1 MVTLGMKT
9 VMKLNPE
16 IYTDINAPILF
27 FPVRHH
33 SPAAARL
40 VRQLII
46 DRSPAAVLIEGPS
59 DFNDRLDE
67 LLLPHQLPIAIYSYV
82 HTADNLRRGAFYPF
96 CIYSPEWQ
104 ALQTARELGIPVKFI
119 DLPWSARTTART
131 IENCY
136 SDETLKR
143 SDYIH
148 ALCEKL
154 GVADFDALWD
164 TLCEID
170 PALTLPQYLER
181 CHQFCWHLRQTDV
194 GISTSD
200 LEREA
205 FMVEQIQ
212 SARAVYSGQ
221 ILVITGG
228 FHSSALY
235 AAMEDPRSIPQPPA
249 QGFLPPT
256 LAGSKEIV
264 NKGIALTPYN
274 YDRLDN
280 LTGYNSGMPNPGFYH
295 AVWTH
300 RQTLPSPPTPLP
312 ILGEGSQKPSPPAPL
327 SCLAFYVGEPDE
339 REPLPNL
346 GEGSQNRRI
355 WRGEGDGISLVQEV
369 YRNQIAATLLQQVV
383 KSLRKQKQIASTADL
398 IAVKTLAQGLSD
410 LRGHA
415 EIWRSDLIDGVIGGL
430 VKEDMGQTGTH
441 PFLAAVYQVFRG
453 SDRGRLAPGTPL
465 PPIVEDIHQRLQAL
479 DLFPTA
485 TKRSIDLDLTPDSQL
500 KSPPERHKSAL
511 LHGLRLLQIQG
522 IQRTDGTNFTT
533 RNDLTKIW
541 ERWQLHWTP
550 DFDSSSIEASIYGA
564 TVIEATIAKLQ
575 ERANSIERNAET
587 ATLLLL
593 DAALAGVD
601 ECLDL
606 ADKLVELIR
615 QEANFLSLARSI
627 HHLLYLYRYDEVLG
641 TAKQAHIAELLAEA
655 FQRGLWLLDSLGTP
669 TGDEDLLLKGLG
681 NLLEAYERSGQLL
694 APYRSQFIQILD
706 RVSQD
711 VRQLPSIRGGA
722 IGALWILGETPMER
736 ILETLRYYAQPERL
750 GDFLAGLF
758 HIARE
763 TTQRDS
769 NLVLSIDELLLA
781 YSDDEF
787 LEALPALRL
796 AFSYFAPREKN
807 NIANTLI
814 RSTEAGELAT
824 ADLLNIPLGADV
836 AIEAI
841 AFESRLF
848 GLLDRY
854 GIRGGSVG

>member
-1 MVTLGMKT
+1 MQFNT
-9 VMKLNPE
+9 E
-16 IYTDINAPILF
+16 IYTNIDASILF

-46 DRSPAAVLIEGPS
+46 DRSPAIILIEGPS

-148 ALCEKL
+148 TLCDKL
-154 GVADFDALWD
+154 GVEDFDALWD

-181 CHQFCWHLRQTDV
+181 CHQFCWHLRQTDA
-194 GISTSD
+194 GISSLD

-212 SARAVYSGQ
+212 AARVVCSGQ

-228 FHSSALY
+228 FHSSALH
-235 AAMEDPRSIPQPPA
+235 AALNDPRSIANPPPR
-249 QGFLPPT
+249 GFLPPM
-256 LAGSKEIV
+256 LAGSREIV

-295 AVWTH
+295 AVWMH
-300 RQTLPSPPTPLP
+300 RQ
-312 ILGEGSQKPSPPAPL
+312 IGSK
-327 SCLAFYVGEPDE
+327 
-339 REPLPNL
+339 N
-346 GEGSQNRRI
+346 
-355 WRGEGDGISLVQEV
+355 
-369 YRNQIAATLLQQVV
+369 IASTLLQQVV
-383 KSLRKQKQIASTADL
+383 KSLRTQKQIASTADL
-398 IAVKTLAQGLSD
+398 IAVQTLAQGLSD

-453 SDRGRLAPGTPL
+453 HDRGRLAPGTPL
-465 PPIVEDIHQRLQAL
+465 PPLVTDLHHRLQAL

-485 TKRSIDLDLTPDSQL
+485 TKRSIDLNLTPDLQAG
-500 KSPPERHKSAL
+500 SPPERTKSAL
-511 LHGLRLLQIQG
+511 LHCLRLLQIHG
-522 IQRTDGTNFTT
+522 IQRTDGTDFTT
-533 RNDLTKIW
+533 RTDLTKIW

-564 TVIEATIAKLQ
+564 TVLEATIAKLQ

-615 QEANFLSLARSI
+615 QEGNFLSLARSI
-627 HHLLYLYRYDEVLG
+627 HHLLYLYRYDEILG
-641 TAKQAHIAELLAEA
+641 TAKQEHIAELLAEA
-655 FQRGLWLLDSLGTP
+655 FGRGLWLLDSLGTP
-669 TGDEDLLLKGLG
+669 TGEEDLLLKGLG
-681 NLLEAYERSGQLL
+681 NLLEAYERAGHLL

-711 VRQLPSIRGGA
+711 VQQLPSIRGGA

-736 ILETLRYYAQPERL
+736 ILATLRYYAQPEKL
-750 GDFLAGLF
+750 GDFLTGLF
-758 HIARE
+758 QLARE

-807 NIANTLI
+807 NIAQTLV
-814 RSTEAGELAT
+814 RSTEADDLST
-824 ADLLNIPLGADV
+824 TDLLNIPLGADV
-836 AIEAI
+836 AVEAI

-848 GLLDRY
+848 ALLDRY
-854 GIRGGSVG
+854 GIRGSGGNSD

>member
-1 MVTLGMKT
+1 LVFLVGLNELME
-9 VMKLNPE
+9 LNPK
-16 IYTDINAPILF
+16 IYTDIDAPILF

-46 DRSPAAVLIEGPS
+46 NRPPAAILIEGPS

-67 LLLPHQLPIAIYSYV
+67 LFLPHQLPIAIYSYV

-119 DLPWSARTTART
+119 DLPWSARTTDRS

-148 ALCEKL
+148 ILCEKL

-170 PALTLPQYLER
+170 PALTLTQYLER
-181 CHQFCWHLRQTDV
+181 CHQFCWHLRQTDA
-194 GISTSD
+194 GISGSD

-212 SARAVYSGQ
+212 TVRSVYSSQ

-228 FHSSALY
+228 FHSSALH
-235 AAMEDPRSIPQPPA
+235 ATLNEPRSIPQTPTR
-249 QGFLPPT
+249 GFLPPM
-256 LAGSKEIV
+256 LAGSTEIV

-300 RQTLPSPPTPLP
+300 RQTRS
-312 ILGEGSQKPSPPAPL
+312 GS
-327 SCLAFYVGEPDE
+327 
-339 REPLPNL
+339 
-346 GEGSQNRRI
+346 
-355 WRGEGDGISLVQEV
+355 IS
-369 YRNQIAATLLQQVV
+369 ATLLQQVV

-398 IAVKTLAQGLSD
+398 IAVQTLAQGLSD

-465 PPIVEDIHQRLQAL
+465 PPLVEDLHQRLHAL

-485 TKRSIDLDLTPDSQL
+485 TKRSIDLDLTPDLQAG
-500 KSPPERHKSAL
+500 SPPERTKSAL
-511 LHGLRLLQIQG
+511 LHSLRLLQIHG
-522 IQRTDGTNFTT
+522 IGRTDGTDFTT
-533 RNDLTKIW
+533 RTDLTKIW

-564 TVIEATIAKLQ
+564 TVVEATIAKLQ
-575 ERANSIERNAET
+575 ERANRIERNAET

-601 ECLDL
+601 ECLEFS
-606 ADKLVELIR
+606 DKLVELIR
-615 QEANFLSLARSI
+615 QEGNFLSLARSL
-627 HHLLYLYRYDEVLG
+627 HNLLYLYRYDEVLG
-641 TAKQAHIAELLAEA
+641 TAKQEHIAELLAEA
-655 FQRGLWLLDSLGTP
+655 FGRGLWLLASLGTP
-669 TGDEDLLLKGLG
+669 TGEEDLMLKGLG
-681 NLLEAYERSGQLL
+681 NLLEAYERAGHLL
-694 APYRSQFIQILD
+694 TPYRSQFIQILD

-711 VRQLPSIRGGA
+711 VQQLPSIRGGA
-722 IGALWILGETPMER
+722 IGALWILGETPMAR

-750 GDFLAGLF
+750 GDFLTGLF
-758 HIARE
+758 QLARE

-769 NLVLSIDELLLA
+769 HLVLSIDELLLA

-787 LEALPALRL
+787 LKALPALRL

-807 NIANTLI
+807 NIAKTLV

-824 ADLLNIPLGADV
+824 ADLLKIPLGADV
-836 AIEAI
+836 AMDAI

-854 GIRGGSVG
+854 GIRGGNAQ

>member
-46 DRSPAAVLIEGPS
+46 DRPPAAVLIEGPS

-104 ALQTARELGIPVKFI
+104 ALQTARELDIPVKFI

-148 ALCEKL
+148 TLCEKL
-154 GVADFDALWD
+154 GVEDFDALWD

-170 PALTLPQYLER
+170 PALTLAQYLER
-181 CHQFCWHLRQTDV
+181 CHQFCWHLRQTDA
-194 GISTSD
+194 GISSSD

-205 FMVEQIQ
+205 LMVEQIRAAQ
-212 SARAVYSGQ
+212 AVYSGQ

-235 AAMEDPRSIPQPPA
+235 AALDDPRSIAKPPVL
-249 QGFLPPT
+249 GFLPPP

-264 NKGIALTPYN
+264 NQGIALTPYN

-312 ILGEGSQKPSPPAPL
+312 SLGEGSQS
-327 SCLAFYVGEPDE
+327 
-339 REPLPNL
+339 
-346 GEGSQNRRI
+346 RRRG
-355 WRGEGDGISLVQEV
+355 RGEGDGISLVQEV
-369 YRNQIAATLLQQVV
+369 CKNQIAATLLQQVV

-398 IAVKTLAQGLSD
+398 IAVQTLAQGLSD

-465 PPIVEDIHQRLQAL
+465 PPLVEDLHQRLQAL

-485 TKRSIDLDLTPDSQL
+485 TKRSIDLNLTPELQAA
-500 KSPPERHKSAL
+500 SPPDRATSAL
-511 LHGLRLLQIQG
+511 LHSLRLLQIHG
-522 IQRTDGTNFTT
+522 IQRTDGTDFTT
-533 RNDLTKIW
+533 RSDLTTIW
-541 ERWQLHWTP
+541 ERWQLHWSP

-564 TVIEATIAKLQ
+564 TVVEATIAKLQ

-601 ECLDL
+601 ECLEFSDQ
-606 ADKLVELIR
+606 LVELIR
-615 QEANFLSLARSI
+615 QEGNFLSLARSI
-627 HHLLYLYRYDEVLG
+627 HHLLYLYRYDEILG

-655 FQRGLWLLDSLGTP
+655 FGRGLWLLDSLGTP

-694 APYRSQFIQILD
+694 APHRSQFLQILD

-711 VRQLPSIRGGA
+711 IQQLPSIRGGA
-722 IGALWILGETPMER
+722 IGALWILGETPMAR

-750 GDFLAGLF
+750 GDFLTGLF
-758 HIARE
+758 QLARE

-769 NLVLSIDELLLA
+769 HLVLSIDELLLA

-807 NIANTLI
+807 NIAKTLV

-824 ADLLNIPLGADV
+824 ADLLNIPLGADA

-841 AFESRLF
+841 EFESRLF
-848 GLLDRY
+848 ALLDRY
-854 GIRGGSVG
+854 GIRGGNAQ

>member
-1 MVTLGMKT
+1 MQF
-9 VMKLNPE
+9 NPE
-16 IYTDINAPILF
+16 IYTDIDAPILF

-33 SPAAARL
+33 SPTAARL
-40 VRQLII
+40 IRQLII
-46 DRSPAAVLIEGPS
+46 DRPLAAVLIEGPS

-104 ALQTARELGIPVKFI
+104 ALQTACELGIPVKFI

-131 IENCY
+131 IKNCY

-143 SDYIH
+143 SDYIDT
-148 ALCEKL
+148 LCEKL

-170 PALTLPQYLER
+170 PALTLAQYLER
-181 CHQFCWHLRQTDV
+181 CHQFCWHLRQTDA
-194 GISTSD
+194 GISSSD

-212 SARAVYSGQ
+212 AAQAVYSGQ
-221 ILVITGG
+221 LLVITGG

-235 AAMEDPRSIPQPPA
+235 AALDDPRSIPQSPA
-249 QGFLPPT
+249 RGYLPPM
-256 LAGSKEIV
+256 LAGDTEIV

-295 AVWTH
+295 AVWKH
-300 RQTLPSPPTPLP
+300 RQT
-312 ILGEGSQKPSPPAPL
+312 GAGS
-327 SCLAFYVGEPDE
+327 
-339 REPLPNL
+339 
-346 GEGSQNRRI
+346 
-355 WRGEGDGISLVQEV
+355 
-369 YRNQIAATLLQQVV
+369 IASTLLQQVV

-398 IAVKTLAQGLSD
+398 IAVQTLAQGLSD

-465 PPIVEDIHQRLQAL
+465 PPLVEDLHQRLHAL
-479 DLFPTA
+479 ELFPTA
-485 TKRSIDLDLTPDSQL
+485 TKRSIDLDLTPDLQQE
-500 KSPPERHKSAL
+500 SPPDRATSAL
-511 LHGLRLLQIQG
+511 LHCLRLLQIHG
-522 IQRTDGTNFTT
+522 IQRTDGTDFTT
-533 RNDLTKIW
+533 RTDLTKIW

-564 TVIEATIAKLQ
+564 TVVEATIAKLQ
-575 ERANSIERNAET
+575 ERASSIERNAET

-593 DAALAGVD
+593 DAALASVD
-601 ECLDL
+601 ECLYFSEQ
-606 ADKLVELIR
+606 LVELIR
-615 QEANFLSLARSI
+615 QEGNFLSLARSI
-627 HHLLYLYRYDEVLG
+627 HHLLYLYRYDEILG
-641 TAKQAHIAELLAEA
+641 TAKQEHIAELLAEA

-669 TGDEDLLLKGLG
+669 TGEEDLLLKGLG

-711 VRQLPSIRGGA
+711 VQQLPSIRGGA

-736 ILETLRYYAQPERL
+736 ILTTLRYYAQPEKL
-750 GDFLAGLF
+750 GDFLTGLF
-758 HIARE
+758 QLARE

-769 NLVLSIDELLLA
+769 HLVLSIDELLLA

-807 NIANTLI
+807 NIAQTLV
-814 RSTEAGELAT
+814 RSTASGELST

-836 AIEAI
+836 ALEAI

-848 GLLDRY
+848 ALLDRY
-854 GIRGGSVG
+854 GIRGSGGNND

>member
-1 MVTLGMKT
+1 ME
-9 VMKLNPE
+9 LNPE
-16 IYTDINAPILF
+16 IYTNINAPILF

-40 VRQLII
+40 VQKLII
-46 DRSPAAVLIEGPS
+46 DRPPAIVLIEGPS

-143 SDYIH
+143 SDYIDT
-148 ALCEKL
+148 LCEKL

-170 PALTLPQYLER
+170 PALTLTQYLER
-181 CHQFCWHLRQTDV
+181 CHQFCWHLRQTDA
-194 GISTSD
+194 GISSSD

-205 FMVEQIQ
+205 LMVEQIQ
-212 SARAVYSGQ
+212 TAQAVYSGQ

-235 AAMEDPRSIPQPPA
+235 AALNDPRSIPQLPTL
-249 QGFLPPT
+249 GFLPPI
-256 LAGSKEIV
+256 LAGSKEVV
-264 NKGIALTPYN
+264 NQGIALTPYN

-300 RQTLPSPPTPLP
+300 RQT
-312 ILGEGSQKPSPPAPL
+312 GS
-327 SCLAFYVGEPDE
+327 
-339 REPLPNL
+339 
-346 GEGSQNRRI
+346 GSI
-355 WRGEGDGISLVQEV
+355 VS
-369 YRNQIAATLLQQVV
+369 TLLQQVV

-398 IAVKTLAQGLSD
+398 IAVQTLAQGLSD

-465 PPIVEDIHQRLQAL
+465 PPLVEDLHQRLHAL

-485 TKRSIDLDLTPDSQL
+485 TKRSIDLDLTPDLQAG
-500 KSPPERHKSAL
+500 SPPERTKSAL
-511 LHGLRLLQIQG
+511 LHSLRLLQIHG
-522 IQRTDGTNFTT
+522 IGRTDGTDFTT
-533 RNDLTKIW
+533 RTDLTKIW

-564 TVIEATIAKLQ
+564 TVVEATIAKLQ
-575 ERANSIERNAET
+575 ERANRIERNAET

-601 ECLDL
+601 ECLEFS
-606 ADKLVELIR
+606 DKLVELIR
-615 QEANFLSLARSI
+615 QEGNFLSLARSI
-627 HHLLYLYRYDEVLG
+627 HHLLYLYRYDEILG
-641 TAKQAHIAELLAEA
+641 TAKQAHIAKLLAEA
-655 FQRGLWLLDSLGTP
+655 FGRGLWLLDSLGTP

-694 APYRSQFIQILD
+694 APYRSQFLQILD

-711 VRQLPSIRGGA
+711 VQQLPSIRGGA
-722 IGALWILGETPMER
+722 IGALWILGETPMAR

-750 GDFLAGLF
+750 GDFLTGLF
-758 HIARE
+758 QLARE

-769 NLVLSIDELLLA
+769 HLVLSIDELLLA

-807 NIANTLI
+807 NIAKTLV
-814 RSTEAGELAT
+814 RSTESGELAT
-824 ADLLNIPLGADV
+824 TDLLNIPLGADV

-841 AFESRLF
+841 EFESRLF
-848 GLLDRY
+848 ALLDRY
-854 GIRGGSVG
+854 GIRGSNAQ

>member
-1 MVTLGMKT
+1 MVTLEME
-9 VMKLNPE
+9 LNPE
-16 IYTDINAPILF
+16 IYTDIDAPILF

-46 DRSPAAVLIEGPS
+46 DRPPAAVLIEGPS

-104 ALQTARELGIPVKFI
+104 SLQTARELGIPVKFI

-136 SDETLKR
+136 SDETLNR
-143 SDYIH
+143 SDYIDT
-148 ALCEKL
+148 LCEKL

-170 PALTLPQYLER
+170 PALTIHQYLER
-181 CHQFCWHLRQTDV
+181 CHQFCWHLRQTDA
-194 GISTSD
+194 GISSSD

-212 SARAVYSGQ
+212 AARAVYSGQ
-221 ILVITGG
+221 LLVITGG
-228 FHSSALY
+228 FHSSALH
-235 AAMEDPRSIPQPPA
+235 AALNDPRSIPQPPA
-249 QGFLPPT
+249 RGFLPPM
-256 LAGSKEIV
+256 LAVSKEIV
-264 NKGIALTPYN
+264 NQGIALTPYN

-295 AVWTH
+295 AVWKH
-300 RQTLPSPPTPLP
+300 RQT
-312 ILGEGSQKPSPPAPL
+312 GS
-327 SCLAFYVGEPDE
+327 
-339 REPLPNL
+339 
-346 GEGSQNRRI
+346 GS
-355 WRGEGDGISLVQEV
+355 
-369 YRNQIAATLLQQVV
+369 IASTLLQQVV

-398 IAVKTLAQGLSD
+398 IAVQTLAQGLSD

-430 VKEDMGQTGTH
+430 VKEDIGQTGTH

-465 PPIVEDIHQRLQAL
+465 PPLVEDLHQRLHAL
-479 DLFPTA
+479 DLFPSA
-485 TKRSIDLDLTPDSQL
+485 TKRSRSIDLTPDLQRE
-500 KSPPERHKSAL
+500 SPPERTKSAL
-511 LHGLRLLQIQG
+511 LHSLRLLQIHG
-522 IQRTDGTNFTT
+522 IQRTDGTDFTT
-533 RNDLTKIW
+533 RTDLTKIW

-564 TVIEATIAKLQ
+564 TVVEATIAKLQ
-575 ERANSIERNAET
+575 ERARSIERNAET

-601 ECLDL
+601 ECLEFSEQ
-606 ADKLVELIR
+606 LVELIR
-615 QEANFLSLARSI
+615 QEGNFLSLARSI
-627 HHLLYLYRYDEVLG
+627 HHLLYLYRYDEILG

-750 GDFLAGLF
+750 GDFLTGLF
-758 HIARE
+758 QLARE

-769 NLVLSIDELLLA
+769 HLVLSIDELLLA

-787 LEALPALRL
+787 LEALPSLRL

-807 NIANTLI
+807 NIAHTLV
-814 RSTEAGELAT
+814 RSTETGELST
-824 ADLLNIPLGADV
+824 ADLLTIALGADV
-836 AIEAI
+836 AVEAI

-848 GLLDRY
+848 RLVDRY
-854 GIRGGSVG
+854 GIRGGRS